1 MNCNDFKEKV
11 VDLFDKDIDMQA
23 QAQLREHM
31 ANCHDC
37 KAYYD
42 ELRKTFNILQPLDT
56 VNIRKTKITHRLW
69 RYAAA
74 VAIFLFGFVI
84 GWNHLFSTPAVADDA
99 KLTFLQQSI
108 QSVQNVG
115 SFQMEVYART
125 TQQENFATFDPAMPF
140 VKIDIKLLRQNDFL
154 FYRVEKAN
162 GRTVVSDGRNQ
173 YMWIPNVLYL
183 KGSQESDFLEHF
195 ANLIF
200 PERLLTIQ
208 KSAIKLSNEN
218 KMTQVESDSTIVLT
232 VDGVEKNSD
241 LRQLFETG
249 KMDDC
254 RLIVE
259 NTFTKNDG
267 LLRFVKLWVIK
278 DGKKILLLHID
289 NIRYNVMLNKG
300 EITRLP
306 TAEWTDI
313 TEQRATSSNR
323 LKQLQN
329 ETPQQAAKRILNAII
344 ADKDSQAAEAL
355 IYYKSILPQLIHK
368 LKGCKVSAFETRK
381 DSSYVGVYVF
391 YTLTTPEGN
400 REKRHIAIRKFCL
413 DPHTLSF
420 SSVPRWL

>member
-23 QAQLREHM
+23 QTQLREHM

-56 VNIRKTKITHRLW
+56 ANTNIRKTKITHRLW

-208 KSAIKLSNEN
+208 KSAIKLSNEK

-232 VDGVEKNSD
+232 VDGVETNSD

-400 REKRHIAIRKFCL
+400 REKRHIAIRNDNEQHIWIVDGGL
-413 DPHTLSF
+413 
-420 SSVPRWL
+420 

>member
-42 ELRKTFNILQPLDT
+42 ELRKTFNILQPLDSA
-56 VNIRKTKITHRLW
+56 NIRKTKITHRLW
-69 RYAAA
+69 RYAVA

-162 GRTVVSDGRNQ
+162 GRTVVSDDRNQ

-195 ANLIF
+195 ATLIF

-208 KSAIKLSNEN
+208 KSAIKLSNEK

-232 VDGVEKNSD
+232 VDGVETNSD

-400 REKRHIAIRKFCL
+400 REKRHIAIRNDNEQHIWIVDGGL
-413 DPHTLSF
+413 
-420 SSVPRWL
+420 

>member
-56 VNIRKTKITHRLW
+56 ANIRKTKITHRLW
-69 RYAAA
+69 RYAVA

-125 TQQENFATFDPAMPF
+125 TQQENFATFDPTMPF

-232 VDGVEKNSD
+232 VDGVEKNSN

-278 DGKKILLLHID
+278 DGKKNLLLHID

-400 REKRHIAIRKFCL
+400 REKRHIAIRNDNEQHIWIVDGGL
-413 DPHTLSF
+413 
-420 SSVPRWL
+420 

>member
-11 VDLFDKDIDMQA
+11 VDLFDKDINMQA

-56 VNIRKTKITHRLW
+56 ANIRKTKITHRLW
-69 RYAAA
+69 RYAVA

-125 TQQENFATFDPAMPF
+125 TQQENFATFDPTMPF

-232 VDGVEKNSD
+232 VDGVEKNSN

-400 REKRHIAIRKFCL
+400 REKRHIAIRNDNEQHIWIVDGGL
-413 DPHTLSF
+413 
-420 SSVPRWL
+420 

>member
-23 QAQLREHM
+23 QTQLREHM

-56 VNIRKTKITHRLW
+56 ANIRKTKITHRLW

-140 VKIDIKLLRQNDFL
+140 VKINIKLLRQNDFL

-232 VDGVEKNSD
+232 VDGVETNSD

-329 ETPQQAAKRILNAII
+329 ETPQQASKRILNAII

-400 REKRHIAIRKFCL
+400 REKRHIAIRNDNEQHIWIVDGGL
-413 DPHTLSF
+413 
-420 SSVPRWL
+420 

>member
-42 ELRKTFNILQPLDT
+42 DLRKTFNILQPLDT
-56 VNIRKTKITHRLW
+56 ANIRKTKITHRLW

-84 GWNHLFSTPAVADDA
+84 GWNHLFSTPAVADDV

-400 REKRHIAIRKFCL
+400 REKRHIAIRNDNEQHIWIVDGGL
-413 DPHTLSF
+413 
-420 SSVPRWL
+420 

>member
-23 QAQLREHM
+23 QTQLREHM

-56 VNIRKTKITHRLW
+56 ANIRKTKITHRLW

-218 KMTQVESDSTIVLT
+218 KMTQVEGDSTIVLT

-344 ADKDSQAAEAL
+344 ADKDSQAAEAF

-400 REKRHIAIRKFCL
+400 REKRHIAIRNDNEQHIWIVDGGL
-413 DPHTLSF
+413 
-420 SSVPRWL
+420 

>member
-42 ELRKTFNILQPLDT
+42 DLRKTFNILQPLDT
-56 VNIRKTKITHRLW
+56 ANIRKTKITHRLW

-259 NTFTKNDG
+259 NTFTKTDG

-278 DGKKILLLHID
+278 DGKKNLLLHID

-313 TEQRATSSNR
+313 TEQRTTSSNR

-400 REKRHIAIRKFCL
+400 REKRHIAIRNDNEQHIWIVDGGL
-413 DPHTLSF
+413 
-420 SSVPRWL
+420 

>member
-42 ELRKTFNILQPLDT
+42 ELCKTFNILQPLDT
-56 VNIRKTKITHRLW
+56 SNIRKTKITHRLW

-162 GRTVVSDGRNQ
+162 GRTVVSDDRNQ

-400 REKRHIAIRKFCL
+400 REKRHIAIRNDNEQHIWIVDGGL
-413 DPHTLSF
+413 
-420 SSVPRWL
+420 

>member
-23 QAQLREHM
+23 QVQLREHM

-42 ELRKTFNILQPLDT
+42 ELRKTFNILQPLDSA
-56 VNIRKTKITHRLW
+56 NIRKTKKTHRLW
-69 RYAAA
+69 RYAVA

-140 VKIDIKLLRQNDFL
+140 VKTDIKLLRQNDLL

-183 KGSQESDFLEHF
+183 KGSQESNFLEHF

-218 KMTQVESDSTIVLT
+218 KMTQMESDSTIVLT

-400 REKRHIAIRKFCL
+400 REKRHIAIRNDNEQHIWIVDGGL
-413 DPHTLSF
+413 
-420 SSVPRWL
+420 

>member
-42 ELRKTFNILQPLDT
+42 DLRKTFNMLQPLDT
-56 VNIRKTKITHRLW
+56 ANIRKTKITHRLW

-162 GRTVVSDGRNQ
+162 GRTLVSDGRNQ

-400 REKRHIAIRKFCL
+400 REKRHIAIRNDNEQHIWIVDGGL
-413 DPHTLSF
+413 
-420 SSVPRWL
+420 

>member
-37 KAYYD
+37 KVYYD
-42 ELRKTFNILQPLDT
+42 DLRKTFNILQPLDT
-56 VNIRKTKITHRLW
+56 ANIRKTKITHRLW

-125 TQQENFATFDPAMPF
+125 TQQENFATLDPAMPF

-391 YTLTTPEGN
+391 YLKSASNLNDNLNCSKEL
-400 REKRHIAIRKFCL
+400 EHYA
-413 DPHTLSF
+413 S
-420 SSVPRWL
+420 

>member
-23 QAQLREHM
+23 QTQLREHM

-56 VNIRKTKITHRLW
+56 ANIRKTKITHRLW

-140 VKIDIKLLRQNDFL
+140 VKINIKLLRQNDFL

-329 ETPQQAAKRILNAII
+329 ETPQQAAKRILNAVI

-400 REKRHIAIRKFCL
+400 REKRHIAIRNDNEQHIWIVDGGL
-413 DPHTLSF
+413 
-420 SSVPRWL
+420 

>member
-37 KAYYD
+37 KVYYD
-42 ELRKTFNILQPLDT
+42 DLRKTFNILQPLDT
-56 VNIRKTKITHRLW
+56 ANIRKTKITHRLW

-125 TQQENFATFDPAMPF
+125 TQQENFATFDPTMPF

-278 DGKKILLLHID
+278 DGKKNLLLHID

-400 REKRHIAIRKFCL
+400 REKRHIAIRNDNEQHIWIVDGGL
-413 DPHTLSF
+413 
-420 SSVPRWL
+420 

>member
-42 ELRKTFNILQPLDT
+42 DLRKTFNILQPLDT
-56 VNIRKTKITHRLW
+56 ANIRKTKITHRLW

-115 SFQMEVYART
+115 SFQMEVYTRT

-329 ETPQQAAKRILNAII
+329 ETPQQAAKRILNAVI

-400 REKRHIAIRKFCL
+400 REKRHIAIRNDNEQHIWIVDGGL
-413 DPHTLSF
+413 
-420 SSVPRWL
+420 

>member
-31 ANCHDC
+31 ANCHDR

-195 ANLIF
+195 ANLIY
-200 PERLLTIQ
+200 PERLLTSQ

-400 REKRHIAIRKFCL
+400 REKRHIAIRNDNEQHIWIVDGGL
-413 DPHTLSF
+413 
-420 SSVPRWL
+420 

>member
-42 ELRKTFNILQPLDT
+42 ELCETFNILQPLDT
-56 VNIRKTKITHRLW
+56 ANIRKTKITHRLW

-400 REKRHIAIRKFCL
+400 REKRHIAIRNDNEQHIWIVDGGL
-413 DPHTLSF
+413 
-420 SSVPRWL
+420 

>member
-56 VNIRKTKITHRLW
+56 ANIRKTKITHRLW

-125 TQQENFATFDPAMPF
+125 TQQENFATFDPTMPF
-140 VKIDIKLLRQNDFL
+140 VKTDIKLLRQNDFL
-154 FYRVEKAN
+154 FYRIEKAN

-183 KGSQESDFLEHF
+183 KGSQESNFLEHF

-218 KMTQVESDSTIVLT
+218 KMTQMESDSTIVLT

-400 REKRHIAIRKFCL
+400 REKRHIAIRNDNEQHIWIVDGGL
-413 DPHTLSF
+413 
-420 SSVPRWL
+420 

>member
-140 VKIDIKLLRQNDFL
+140 VKINIKLLRQNDFL

-400 REKRHIAIRKFCL
+400 REKRHIAIRNDNEQHIWIVDGGL
-413 DPHTLSF
+413 
-420 SSVPRWL
+420 

>member
-42 ELRKTFNILQPLDT
+42 ELCKTFNILQPLDT
-56 VNIRKTKITHRLW
+56 SNIRKTKITHRLW

-232 VDGVEKNSD
+232 VDGVETNSD

-400 REKRHIAIRKFCL
+400 REKRHIAIRNDNEQHIWIVDGGL
-413 DPHTLSF
+413 
-420 SSVPRWL
+420 

>member
-42 ELRKTFNILQPLDT
+42 DLRKTFNILQPLDT
-56 VNIRKTKITHRLW
+56 ANIRKTKITHRLW

-125 TQQENFATFDPAMPF
+125 TQQENFATFDPTMPF

-278 DGKKILLLHID
+278 DGKKNLLLHID

-400 REKRHIAIRKFCL
+400 REKRHIAIRNDNEQHIWIVDGGL
-413 DPHTLSF
+413 
-420 SSVPRWL
+420 

>member
-42 ELRKTFNILQPLDT
+42 DLRKTFNILQPLDT
-56 VNIRKTKITHRLW
+56 ANIRKTKITHRLW

-125 TQQENFATFDPAMPF
+125 TQQENFATFDPTMPF

-259 NTFTKNDG
+259 NTFTKTDG

-278 DGKKILLLHID
+278 DGKKNLLLHID

-400 REKRHIAIRKFCL
+400 REKRHIAIRNDNEQHIWIVDGGL
-413 DPHTLSF
+413 
-420 SSVPRWL
+420 

>member
-23 QAQLREHM
+23 QVQLREHM

-56 VNIRKTKITHRLW
+56 ANIRKTKITHRLW

-125 TQQENFATFDPAMPF
+125 TQQENFATFDLAMPF

-267 LLRFVKLWVIK
+267 LLRFVKLWVLK

-313 TEQRATSSNR
+313 TELRATSSNR

-400 REKRHIAIRKFCL
+400 REKRHIAIRNDNEQHIWIVDGGL
-413 DPHTLSF
+413 
-420 SSVPRWL
+420 

>member
-42 ELRKTFNILQPLDT
+42 ELCKTFNILQPLDT

-183 KGSQESDFLEHF
+183 KGCQESDFLEHF

-232 VDGVEKNSD
+232 VDGVETNSD

-400 REKRHIAIRKFCL
+400 REKRHIAIRNDNEQHIWIVDGGL
-413 DPHTLSF
+413 
-420 SSVPRWL
+420 

>member
-42 ELRKTFNILQPLDT
+42 DLRKTFNILQPLDT
-56 VNIRKTKITHRLW
+56 ANIRKTKITHRLW

-278 DGKKILLLHID
+278 DGKKNLLLHID

-306 TAEWTDI
+306 TAKWTDI
-313 TEQRATSSNR
+313 TEQRTTSSNR

-329 ETPQQAAKRILNAII
+329 EPPQQAAKRILNAII

-400 REKRHIAIRKFCL
+400 REKRHIAIRNDNEQHIWIVDGGL
-413 DPHTLSF
+413 
-420 SSVPRWL
+420 

>member
-23 QAQLREHM
+23 QTQLREHM

-56 VNIRKTKITHRLW
+56 ANIRTTKITHRLW

-400 REKRHIAIRKFCL
+400 REKRHIAIRNDNEQHIWIVDGGL
-413 DPHTLSF
+413 
-420 SSVPRWL
+420 

>member
-1 MNCNDFKEKV
+1 MKCNDFKEKV

-42 ELRKTFNILQPLDT
+42 DLRKTFNILQPLDT
-56 VNIRKTKITHRLW
+56 ANIRKTKITHRLW

-125 TQQENFATFDPAMPF
+125 TQQENFATFDPTMPF

-400 REKRHIAIRKFCL
+400 REKRHIAIRNDNEQHIWIVDGGL
-413 DPHTLSF
+413 
-420 SSVPRWL
+420 

>member
-56 VNIRKTKITHRLW
+56 ANIRKTKITHRLW

-218 KMTQVESDSTIVLT
+218 KMMQVESDSTIVLT
-232 VDGVEKNSD
+232 VDGVETNSD

-329 ETPQQAAKRILNAII
+329 ETPQQASKRILNAII

-400 REKRHIAIRKFCL
+400 REKRHIAIRNDNEQHIWIVDGGL
-413 DPHTLSF
+413 
-420 SSVPRWL
+420 

>member
-23 QAQLREHM
+23 QTQLREHM

-56 VNIRKTKITHRLW
+56 ANIRKTKITHRLW

-140 VKIDIKLLRQNDFL
+140 VKIDIKLLRQNNFL

-162 GRTVVSDGRNQ
+162 GRTVISDGRNQ

-232 VDGVEKNSD
+232 VDGVETNSD

-329 ETPQQAAKRILNAII
+329 ETPQQASKRILNAII

-400 REKRHIAIRKFCL
+400 REKRHIAIRNDNEQHIWIVDGGL
-413 DPHTLSF
+413 
-420 SSVPRWL
+420 

>member
-42 ELRKTFNILQPLDT
+42 DLRKTFNILQPLDT
-56 VNIRKTKITHRLW
+56 ANIRKTKITHRLW

-278 DGKKILLLHID
+278 DGKKNLLLHID

-306 TAEWTDI
+306 TAKWTDI
-313 TEQRATSSNR
+313 TEQRTTSSNR

-344 ADKDSQAAEAL
+344 TDKDSQAAEAL

-400 REKRHIAIRKFCL
+400 REKRHIAIRNDNEQHIWIVDGGL
-413 DPHTLSF
+413 
-420 SSVPRWL
+420 

>member
-42 ELRKTFNILQPLDT
+42 DLRKTFNILQPLDT
-56 VNIRKTKITHRLW
+56 ANIRKTKITHRLW

-391 YTLTTPEGN
+391 YTLTIPEGN
-400 REKRHIAIRKFCL
+400 REKRHIAIRNDNEQHIWIVDGGL
-413 DPHTLSF
+413 
-420 SSVPRWL
+420 

>member
-56 VNIRKTKITHRLW
+56 ANIRTTKITHRLW

-140 VKIDIKLLRQNDFL
+140 VKIDIKLLRQNNFL

-162 GRTVVSDGRNQ
+162 GRTVVSDGRNK

-400 REKRHIAIRKFCL
+400 REKRHIAIRNDNEQHIWIVDGGL
-413 DPHTLSF
+413 
-420 SSVPRWL
+420 

>member
-23 QAQLREHM
+23 QTQLREHM

-56 VNIRKTKITHRLW
+56 ANIRKTKITHRLW

-140 VKIDIKLLRQNDFL
+140 VKIDIKLLRQNNFL

-218 KMTQVESDSTIVLT
+218 KMTQVEGDSTIVLT

-400 REKRHIAIRKFCL
+400 REKRHIAIRNDNEQHIWIVDGGL
-413 DPHTLSF
+413 
-420 SSVPRWL
+420 

>member
-42 ELRKTFNILQPLDT
+42 DLRKTFNILQPLDT
-56 VNIRKTKITHRLW
+56 ANIRKTKITHRLW

-278 DGKKILLLHID
+278 EGKKILLLHID

-400 REKRHIAIRKFCL
+400 REKRHIAIRNDNEQHIWIVDGGL
-413 DPHTLSF
+413 
-420 SSVPRWL
+420 

>member
-42 ELRKTFNILQPLDT
+42 DLRKTFNILQPLDT
-56 VNIRKTKITHRLW
+56 ANIRKTKITHRLW

-84 GWNHLFSTPAVADDA
+84 GWNHLFSTPAVADDV

-125 TQQENFATFDPAMPF
+125 TQQENFATFDPTMPF

-278 DGKKILLLHID
+278 DGKKNLLLHID

-400 REKRHIAIRKFCL
+400 REKRHIAIRNDNEQHIWIVDGGL
-413 DPHTLSF
+413 
-420 SSVPRWL
+420 

>member
-23 QAQLREHM
+23 QTQLREHM

-56 VNIRKTKITHRLW
+56 ANIRKTKITHRLW

-289 NIRYNVMLNKG
+289 NIRYNVMLKKG

-329 ETPQQAAKRILNAII
+329 ETPQQAAKRILNAVI

-400 REKRHIAIRKFCL
+400 REKRHIAIRNDNEQHIWIVDGGL
-413 DPHTLSF
+413 
-420 SSVPRWL
+420 

>member
-42 ELRKTFNILQPLDT
+42 DLRKTFNILQPLDT
-56 VNIRKTKITHRLW
+56 ANIRKTKITHRLW

-125 TQQENFATFDPAMPF
+125 TQQENFATLDPAMPF

-400 REKRHIAIRKFCL
+400 REKRHIAIRNDNEQHIWIVDGGL
-413 DPHTLSF
+413 
-420 SSVPRWL
+420 

>member
-42 ELRKTFNILQPLDT
+42 DLRKTFNILQPLDT
-56 VNIRKTKITHRLW
+56 ANIRKTKITHRLW

-259 NTFTKNDG
+259 NTFTKTDG

-400 REKRHIAIRKFCL
+400 REKRHIAIRNDNEQHIWIVDGGL
-413 DPHTLSF
+413 
-420 SSVPRWL
+420 

>member
-23 QAQLREHM
+23 QTQLREHM
-31 ANCHDC
+31 AKCHDC

-56 VNIRKTKITHRLW
+56 ANIRKTKITHRLW

-140 VKIDIKLLRQNDFL
+140 VKIDIKLLRQNNFL

-400 REKRHIAIRKFCL
+400 REKRHIAIRNDNEQHIWIVDGGL
-413 DPHTLSF
+413 
-420 SSVPRWL
+420 

>member
-344 ADKDSQAAEAL
+344 ADKDSQAVEAL

-400 REKRHIAIRKFCL
+400 REKRHIAIRNDNEQHIWIVDGGL
-413 DPHTLSF
+413 
-420 SSVPRWL
+420 